1 MKRKIFGMIVIMA
14 LAGALA
20 AGCGKKDEE
29 TEPQTTAVTEA
40 EEETEEEP
48 ATTEETEDETAEEE

>member
-1 MKRKIFGMIVIMA
+1 MIVIMA